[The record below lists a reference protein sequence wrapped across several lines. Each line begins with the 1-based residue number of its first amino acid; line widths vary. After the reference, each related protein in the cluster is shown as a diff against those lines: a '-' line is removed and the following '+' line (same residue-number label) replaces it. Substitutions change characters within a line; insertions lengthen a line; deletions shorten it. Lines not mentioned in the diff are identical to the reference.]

1 MDLAI
6 YINELLEM
14 HGEISVPG
22 LGSFVYTRMNGYYND
37 AEKRFYPPSYQLHFD
52 PQSIDD
58 DVLAGYISSRKN
70 ISLSSAKYFIDKYV
84 KNLQEQISIYEVAFT
99 DIGYLHNENGKLSF
113 KPKNEKPPV
122 NADFYGYAPVK
133 IFKRNQQPAMASAPV
148 YEEPAPAKPE
158 PILEEFTNIAPPVA
172 DQHNLAS
179 AEHNYTP
186 EEAVEEIGRQGVS
199 IWLIITIAVVIL
211 GITLFVGYRY
221 NPSLF
226 QIKSTLK
233 GEPKSHV
240 VLDTPKA
247 KPAVI
252 DSTKKDSTAVGPAKL
267 PPADSLKQDSIN
279 RAAKNP
285 GEANAFSG
293 VHFDIMVGPYF
304 KEADAQNDVIKFKK
318 WGLNPTLL
326 DRVQGV
332 NYHISLGSFSDRQQ
346 AIDSLAHI
354 QKKHPIK
361 QTSIEKFNTN

>member
-133 IFKRNQQPAMASAPV
+133 IFKRNQQPATASAPV
-148 YEEPAPAKPE
+148 YEEVAPAKPE
-158 PILEEFTNIAPPVA
+158 PVLEEITNIAPPVP

-186 EEAVEEIGRQGVS
+186 EEAVEEIGRQGVN
-199 IWLIITIAVVIL
+199 IWLVITIAVIIL
-211 GITLFVGYRY
+211 GATLFIGYRY

-226 QIKSTLK
+226 QIKSTLTGK
-233 GEPKSHV
+233 TREKV
-240 VLDTPKA
+240 VVDTPKKKA
-247 KPAVI
+247 AVI
-252 DSTKKDSTAVGPAKL
+252 DTTKTDTSEAGPAKL

-304 KEADAQNDVIKFKK
+304 KEDEAQNDVKKFKT
-318 WGLNPTLL
+318 WGLHPTLL
-326 DRVQGV
+326 DHVQGN
-332 NYHISLGSFSDRQQ
+332 NYHISLGSFNDKTL
-346 AIDSLAHI
+346 AIDSLKKI
-354 QKKHPIK
+354 TKKHPIAK
-361 QTSIEKFNTN
+361 TSIEQFKSL